1 MLRLSR
7 CFFAVALAVVV
18 GYLFTTRIANPTSAH
33 LFFHLFPQP
42 SEGPQANL
50 KAWSDL
56 LGLFAGL
63 CFTLPLAWFTSV
75 KMKYETLNVAL
86 KNYFSIQSAFTILVF
101 IVLYKLGDA
110 FAGSLLTPFLLKGMG
125 FAQAQVGVVNKIIG
139 IWLTIGGALVG
150 GALMMKLG
158 LYRSLLSFGILQLIS
173 NLGFWLLATLG
184 KGAWGDFQL
193 PAFDFFLVSLKEPT
207 QVDSLLV
214 FALCVENVTSGMG
227 TTAFVAL
234 LMALCNQKFTATQYA
249 LLSAFAAV
257 GRVWVGPLAGASATS
272 IGWPTFFVVSTFM
285 ALPGLFILAKLKPII
300 VDLESPTDLLKA
312 GKLR

>member
-125 FAQAQVGVVNKIIG
+125 F
-139 IWLTIGGALVG
+139 
-150 GALMMKLG
+150 
-158 LYRSLLSFGILQLIS
+158 
-173 NLGFWLLATLG
+173 WLLATLG

-214 FALCVENVTSGMG
+214 FALSVENVTSGMG

-234 LMALCNQKFTATQYA
+234 L
-249 LLSAFAAV
+249 
-257 GRVWVGPLAGASATS
+257 
-272 IGWPTFFVVSTFM
+272 M

-300 VDLESPTDLLKA
+300 VDLESPADLLKA